1 MIIAKKSLS
10 QNFLIDKNIISKILN
25 LTIIQ
30 NQNILEIGP
39 GLGFMTDEI
48 LLKNPKKIYLIE
60 KDFNLVK
67 LLTEKYKNDKR
78 VVVISEDILKYPL
91 DKFEN
96 LIIISNLPYNISTK
110 IILYLFNYK
119 EKILEMICMLQKEVA
134 LKFNYNLP
142 KMNKYKFYTKL
153 ASSYKIC
160 FNVSPKVFVP
170 KPKVQSSVVKFSINN
185 KKINFNRAN
194 NFENK
199 IFKNVRKKIYKNL
212 NINSSN
218 NLLNKRVS
226 ELTIEELL
234 YIYNFF

>member
-1 MIIAKKSLS
+1 MIKAKKSLS
-10 QNFLIDKNIISKILN
+10 QNFLIDKNITSKILN
-25 LTIIQ
+25 LTKIK
-30 NQNILEIGP
+30 NQIILEIGP

-48 LLKNPKKIYLIE
+48 LSKKPKKIYLIE
-60 KDFNLVK
+60 KDFHLVK
-67 LLTEKYKNDKR
+67 LLIEKYKYDKR
-78 VVVISEDILKYPL
+78 VVIISEDILTYSL
-91 DKFEN
+91 DKFKN

-153 ASSYKIC
+153 TSSYEVC
-160 FNVSPKVFVP
+160 FHVSSKVFIP
-170 KPKVQSSVVKFSINN
+170 KPKVKSSVVKFTFNN
-185 KKINFNRAN
+185 KKINFYKAN
-194 NFENK
+194 NFVNK

-212 NINSSN
+212 KMNSKDE
-218 NLLNKRVS
+218 LLNKRVN

-234 YIYNFF
+234 NIYNFF

>member
-1 MIIAKKSLS
+1 MKKAKKSLS
-10 QNFLIDKNIISKILN
+10 QNFLIDKNITSKILN
-25 LTIIQ
+25 LTKIK
-30 NQNILEIGP
+30 NQIILEIGP

-48 LLKNPKKIYLIE
+48 LSKKPKKIYLIE
-60 KDFNLVK
+60 KDFHLVK
-67 LLTEKYKNDKR
+67 LLIEKYKYDKR
-78 VVVISEDILKYPL
+78 VVIISEDILTYSL
-91 DKFEN
+91 DKFKN

-153 ASSYKIC
+153 TSSYKVC
-160 FNVSPKVFVP
+160 FHVSSKVFIP
-170 KPKVQSSVVKFSINN
+170 KPKVKSSVVKFTFNN
-185 KKINFNRAN
+185 KKINFYKAN
-194 NFENK
+194 NFVNK

-212 NINSSN
+212 KMNSKDE
-218 NLLNKRVS
+218 LLNKRVN

-234 YIYNFF
+234 NIYNFF